1 MKWNRALRSTIV
13 TGALALACL
22 GVCSGTAN
30 AAEPL
35 NYGGCVS
42 GSIGIQPSSSD
53 SGPLNEQSRTLADRD
68 TGALNATAQSG
79 GNSRFPNAIG
89 CA

>member
-22 GVCSGTAN
+22 GVCSGNAN

-35 NYGGCVS
+35 N
-42 GSIGIQPSSSD
+42 
-53 SGPLNEQSRTLADRD
+53 
-68 TGALNATAQSG
+68 
-79 GNSRFPNAIG
+79 
-89 CA
+89 